1 MALTAYTLS
10 ASAVSGQ
17 CPVTPVASLLQIVCD
32 RCPEHVAI
40 EVGNRRFTYAQI
52 RVQANALHAELV
64 GVLPQAGVVL
74 LVGHRSAEVIAAAW
88 AVWMAGCTL
97 MLVDDALPAQRQALM
112 AELQPPVAIID
123 CRNDDSVTVQS
134 TNLSG
139 VGWISD
145 SVDGP
150 PQHDRA
156 YVAFTSGSTGRPKAI
171 LGSQNGLSHFLQWQR
186 DEFGIGPQDR
196 FAHLTNLS
204 FDVWFRD
211 AFTPLIS
218 GATLCIP
225 PARLLSAAEMID
237 WLQAQAITALHVV
250 PSVANHWMNYAGSR
264 PAYGSLRLAFFA
276 GEPLEGVLVRRWCM
290 AFTACQVV
298 NLYGPTETTLAKLY
312 KRVSAQASDGVQPV
326 GLPLSG
332 TQAYI
337 LDEQLSQC
345 ADGVQGEICIATDYR
360 SHGYLDQQRVVPT
373 FVHWMPPGLEP
384 CWIYRTGDI
393 GLRRTDGEFEILGR
407 KDDQVKINGVRIEL
421 LEIKSL
427 IASWPGVRDVFV
439 CTVSLPQ
446 GLAIA
451 AVVESQSPMAE
462 ELADML
468 RQRLPAVMVPSR
480 ILIERMLP
488 RLPNGKV
495 DRAAT
500 RALAERAPA
509 PSLPQMES
517 FGDELADQVA
527 DIWQDLLGL
536 NCIERT
542 NNFFELGGNSMT
554 IAELHV
560 RIERHFQVQF
570 PLVRLFEHASVSAQA
585 ALLAQLRGLS
595 VAPNSTPAPGDTKHR
610 QLRSRAINI
619 RQRLDR
625 RDGSGVSQF
634 QEDLIS
640 HDKS

>member
-1 MALTAYTLS
+1 MH
-10 ASAVSGQ
+10 
-17 CPVTPVASLLQIVCD
+17 D
-32 RCPEHVAI
+32 
-40 EVGNRRFTYAQI
+40 
-52 RVQANALHAELV
+52 ELV
-64 GVLPQAGVVL
+64 RALPQVGVVMV
-74 LVGHRSAEVIAAAW
+74 VGHRSAEVIAAAW
-88 AVWMAGCTL
+88 AVCLAGCTL
-97 MLVDDALPAQRQALM
+97 MLVDDALPVQRQDLM
-112 AELQPPVAIID
+112 AELQPPVATID
-123 CRNDDSVTVQS
+123 CRDGHLVTVRPANFQEGNWIGDSVK
-134 TNLSG
+134 N
-139 VGWISD
+139 
-145 SVDGP
+145 P
-150 PQHDRA
+150 PQTDRA
-156 YVAFTSGSTGRPKAI
+156 YVAFTSGSTGRPKGI
-171 LGSQNGLSHFLQWQR
+171 LGSHIGLSHFLQWQR
-186 DEFGIGPQDR
+186 DEFGICPKDR

-225 PARLLSAAEMID
+225 PARILGAAEMFD
-237 WLQAQAITALHVV
+237 WLQAKAITALHVV
-250 PSVANHWMNYAGSR
+250 PSVANHWLNYSGSR
-264 PAYGSLRLAFFA
+264 SGNGVLRLAFFA

-312 KRVSAQASDGVQPV
+312 KRVSAQASDGVQAV
-326 GLPLSG
+326 GLPMPG

-345 ADGVQGEICIATDYR
+345 DDGVQGEICIATDYR

-373 FVHWMPPGLEP
+373 FVHWIPPGLEP

-393 GLRRTDGEFEILGR
+393 GLRRADGEFEILGR
-407 KDDQVKINGVRIEL
+407 KDDQVKINGMRIEL

-462 ELADML
+462 ELTYML

-500 RALAERAPA
+500 RAQAERAPA
-509 PSLPQMES
+509 QSPLQVES

-527 DIWQDLLGL
+527 DIWHDLLGL

-542 NNFFELGGNSMT
+542 SNFFELGGNSMT
-554 IAELHV
+554 IAELHL
-560 RIERHFQVQF
+560 RIEQHFQVRF
-570 PLVRLFEHASVSAQA
+570 PLVRLFEHASVSAQS

-595 VAPNSTPAPGDTKHR
+595 VAPSSTPSYGDTTRR
-610 QLRSRAINI
+610 QLRSRAISI

-625 RDGSGVSQF
+625 RGGTGVSQF
-634 QEDLIS
+634 QADLIS